1 MKNVV
6 GVRARFVSAVV
17 LSTLAAFG
25 SRASAQDS
33 KWGAEG
39 RLSGNQAFLIRW
51 LSPEWS
57 LVMGGGFTLTS
68 SGNSNNETRFTN
80 GSAQF
85 MLRKE
90 SNRGA
95 FHPFFGIGPSYTLT
109 RNENESISGT
119 PGKTTNTTHGIAARL
134 EIGGLY
140 DVHSHIALGIV
151 GGATAGVNISKVSST
166 VPPPTGLNSSSTNG
180 PQGSIGNL
188 QFVMRVRF

>member
-6 GVRARFVSAVV
+6 GIRVRLVSAVV

-25 SRASAQDS
+25 TGASAQDS

-51 LSPEWS
+51 ISPEWS
-57 LVMGGGFTLTS
+57 LVMGGGFTLSS
-68 SGNSNNETRFTN
+68 SGNTNSENRFTS

-95 FHPFFGIGPSYTLT
+95 FHPFFGIGPSYTLS
-109 RNENESISGT
+109 RNENESTTGT
-119 PGKTTNTTHGIAARL
+119 LGKTTNTTHGIAARL

-151 GGATAGVNISKVSST
+151 GGATAGVNISKASNTLS
-166 VPPPTGLNSSSTNG
+166 PPLGPNSSSTDG

>member
-1 MKNVV
+1 MLNVV
-6 GVRARFVSAVV
+6 GIRARFRSAVA
-17 LSTLAAFG
+17 LSALAAL
-25 SRASAQDS
+25 SSSAAAQDS

-39 RLSGNQAFLIRW
+39 RISGNQAFLIRW
-51 LSPEWS
+51 VSPEWS

-68 SGNSNNETRFTN
+68 SGNTNNETRFTN

-95 FHPFFGIGPSYTLT
+95 FHPFFGFGPSYTLS
-109 RNENESISGT
+109 RNQNETTTGAV
-119 PGKTTNTTHGIAARL
+119 GKSANTTHGIAARL

-151 GGATAGVNISKVSST
+151 GGAQAGVNITKLSNTFS
-166 VPPPTGLNSSSTNG
+166 PPSGPVSSSTNG